1 MATLSG
7 SPGTTSH
14 CSLLTALVSWKE
26 FHVSLL
32 CSPRSLSSLHSSGD
46 RLAPRPPRPTKT
58 VAPCGWDDLPTT
70 AGGLWTWKAGT
81 GESSC
86 GHTLGHHRVRGSV
99 WVVVVVAAVFPKT
112 CAVALVFQR
121 RLLEKNGSFPGSP
134 QKDFEKSRGRDVID
148 LSSTLTCG

>member
-1 MATLSG
+1 MSKKTLTVFTPAYNRAYSLPLGYESLCRQTCDDFQWLIVDDG
-7 SPGTTSH
+7 S
-14 CSLLTALVSWKE
+14 
-26 FHVSLL
+26 
-32 CSPRSLSSLHSSGD
+32 
-46 RLAPRPPRPTKT
+46 
-58 VAPCGWDDLPTT
+58 
-70 AGGLWTWKAGT
+70 
-81 GESSC
+81 
-86 GHTLGHHRVRGSV
+86 TLGHHRVRGSV